1 MKKTIFLSIAVCL
14 LASCGKLTVDNT
26 PVASIEL
33 DRYLGTWYE
42 IARFDHRFE
51 RGLTQ
56 PQAEYSLREDGKI
69 DVVNTGLKD
78 GKEKRSTA
86 VAKTTDT
93 PALLRVSFFR
103 PFYGDYRVLLLDEDY
118 QYARWSAAVRMIFCG
133 SLPASRSWT
142 KRPSRSFSPK
152 PNAEAMTHP
161 NCCGCIDFAGL
172 IR

>member
-1 MKKTIFLSIAVCL
+1 MKKTFFLSIAVCL

-51 RGLTQ
+51 RGLMQ
-56 PQAEYSLREDGKI
+56 PKAEYSLREDGKI
-69 DVVNTGLKD
+69 SVVNTGLKD

-86 VAKTTDT
+86 VAKTTNT

-118 QYARWSAAVRMIFCG
+118 QYALVGG
-133 SLPASRSWT
+133 SSDDFLWILARQPQLDEET
-142 KRPSRSFSPK
+142 KSLIL
-152 PNAEAMTHP
+152 AEAQRRGYDIGKLLWMY
-161 NCCGCIDFAGL
+161 
-172 IR
+172 

>member
-1 MKKTIFLSIAVCL
+1 MKKTFFLSIAVCL

-33 DRYLGTWYE
+33 DRYVGTWYE

-69 DVVNTGLKD
+69 SVVNTGLKD
-78 GKEKRSTA
+78 GKEKRSTS

-118 QYARWSAAVRMIFCG
+118 QYALVGG
-133 SLPASRSWT
+133 SSDDFLWILARQPQLDEET
-142 KRPSRSFSPK
+142 KSLIL
-152 PNAEAMTHP
+152 AEAQRRGYDTAKLLWMY
-161 NCCGCIDFAGL
+161 
-172 IR
+172 

>member
-1 MKKTIFLSIAVCL
+1 MKKTFFLSIAVCL

-69 DVVNTGLKD
+69 SVVNTGLKD

-118 QYARWSAAVRMIFCG
+118 QYALVGG
-133 SLPASRSWT
+133 SSDDFLWILARQPQLDEET
-142 KRPSRSFSPK
+142 KSLIL
-152 PNAEAMTHP
+152 AEAQRRGYDIGKLLWMY
-161 NCCGCIDFAGL
+161 
-172 IR
+172 

>member
-1 MKKTIFLSIAVCL
+1 MKKTFFLSIAVCL
-14 LASCGKLTVDNT
+14 LASCGRLTVDNT

-42 IARFDHRFE
+42 IARFDHSFE

-69 DVVNTGLKD
+69 SVVNTGLKD

-118 QYARWSAAVRMIFCG
+118 QYALVGG
-133 SLPASRSWT
+133 SSDDFLWILARQPQLDEET
-142 KRPSRSFSPK
+142 KSLIL
-152 PNAEAMTHP
+152 AEARRRGYDTSKLLWMY
-161 NCCGCIDFAGL
+161 
-172 IR
+172 

>member
-1 MKKTIFLSIAVCL
+1 MKKTFFLSIAVCL

-69 DVVNTGLKD
+69 SVVNTGIKD

-86 VAKTTDT
+86 VAKTTNT

-118 QYARWSAAVRMIFCG
+118 RYALVGG
-133 SLPASRSWT
+133 SSDDFLWILARQPQLDEET
-142 KRPSRSFSPK
+142 KALIL
-152 PNAEAMTHP
+152 AEAQRRGYDIGKLLWMY
-161 NCCGCIDFAGL
+161 
-172 IR
+172 

>member
-1 MKKTIFLSIAVCL
+1 MKKTFFLSIAVCL

-56 PQAEYSLREDGKI
+56 PHAEYSLREDGKI

-118 QYARWSAAVRMIFCG
+118 QYALVGG
-133 SLPASRSWT
+133 SSDDFLWILARQPQVDEET
-142 KRPSRSFSPK
+142 KSLIL
-152 PNAEAMTHP
+152 AEAQRRGYDTSKLLWMY
-161 NCCGCIDFAGL
+161 
-172 IR
+172 

>member
-1 MKKTIFLSIAVCL
+1 MKKTFFLSIAVCL

-69 DVVNTGLKD
+69 SVVNTGLKD

-93 PALLRVSFFR
+93 PALLRVSFFC

-118 QYARWSAAVRMIFCG
+118 QYALVGG
-133 SLPASRSWT
+133 SSDDFLWILACQPQLDEET
-142 KRPSRSFSPK
+142 KSLIL
-152 PNAEAMTHP
+152 AEAQRRGYDIGKLLWMY
-161 NCCGCIDFAGL
+161 
-172 IR
+172 

>member
-1 MKKTIFLSIAVCL
+1 MKKTFFLSIAVCL

-69 DVVNTGLKD
+69 SVVNTGIKD

-118 QYARWSAAVRMIFCG
+118 QYALVGG
-133 SLPASRSWT
+133 SSDDFLWILARQPQLDEET
-142 KRPSRSFSPK
+142 KSLIL
-152 PNAEAMTHP
+152 AEAQRRGYDIGKLLWMY
-161 NCCGCIDFAGL
+161 
-172 IR
+172 

>member
-1 MKKTIFLSIAVCL
+1 MKKTFFLGIAVCL

-33 DRYLGTWYE
+33 DRYVGTWYE

-56 PQAEYSLREDGKI
+56 PKAEYSLREDGKI
-69 DVVNTGLKD
+69 SVVNTGLKD

-103 PFYGDYRVLLLDEDY
+103 PFYGDYRVLLLDEEY
-118 QYARWSAAVRMIFCG
+118 QYALVGG
-133 SLPASRSWT
+133 SSDDFLWILARRPQLDEET
-142 KRPSRSFSPK
+142 KSLIL
-152 PNAEAMTHP
+152 AEAQRRGYDTAKLLWMY
-161 NCCGCIDFAGL
+161 
-172 IR
+172 

>member
-1 MKKTIFLSIAVCL
+1 MKKTFFLSIAVCL

-56 PQAEYSLREDGKI
+56 PKAEYSLREDGKI
-69 DVVNTGLKD
+69 SVVNTGLKD

-103 PFYGDYRVLLLDEDY
+103 PFYGDYRVLLLDENY
-118 QYARWSAAVRMIFCG
+118 QYALVGG
-133 SLPASRSWT
+133 SSDDFLWILARQPQLDEET
-142 KRPSRSFSPK
+142 KSLIL
-152 PNAEAMTHP
+152 AEAQRRGYDTSKLLWMY
-161 NCCGCIDFAGL
+161 
-172 IR
+172 

>member
-1 MKKTIFLSIAVCL
+1 MKKTFFLGIAVCL

-33 DRYLGTWYE
+33 DRYVGTWYE

-69 DVVNTGLKD
+69 SAVRLLPRRPTRRHCCVCRSSV
-78 GKEKRSTA
+78 RSTEITA
-86 VAKTTDT
+86 CCCWTRSTNM
-93 PALLRVSFFR
+93 
-103 PFYGDYRVLLLDEDY
+103 
-118 QYARWSAAVRMIFCG
+118 RWSAAVRMIFCG
-133 SLPASRSWT
+133 FLPVSRSWT
-142 KRPSRSFSPK
+142 KRPSRSSSPK
-152 PNAEAMTHP
+152 PNAAGMIQP

-172 IR
+172 PR